1 MFAVLFFNVQMVIL
15 FICGLHTDNVCCR
28 TGLGR
33 IKCVLTVSRQS
44 VIHSYN
50 FVDRVLVG

>member
-1 MFAVLFFNVQMVIL
+1 MFEILFFSVQMVIL
-15 FICGLHTDNVCCR
+15 FIYGLHTHTVFCR
-28 TGLGR
+28 TSLGR

-44 VIHSYN
+44 VIHGYN

>member
-1 MFAVLFFNVQMVIL
+1 MFAILFFSVQMVIL
-15 FICGLHTDNVCCR
+15 FIYGLHTDNVFCR

-44 VIHSYN
+44 VIHACN